1 MNSDTNRK
9 LDPKSPPIKAILLP
23 LLLSLVCATGC
34 QALSAPT
41 PPTEPVVA
49 PVAPPPPPPVIERE
63 LLFKLLDGADAAIA
77 DNRLTFPAG
86 HNALDY
92 YHEILAIQPDQE
104 DALRGLEQLV
114 EIYVK
119 MAQDALEYNRFATA
133 RAMLA
138 RANLMVPN
146 HPSIEPTHA
155 QIRLLEEAQRT
166 ALPLDQQVLNNP
178 TRALKDQLIAL
189 GNHPEKTPCRFVI
202 YARNDAQGRW
212 IYQQLAAAEVSG
224 RIRAE
229 IKIRTPAKVE
239 RLCFPT

>member
-1 MNSDTNRK
+1 MISDTNRK
-9 LDPKSPPIKAILLP
+9 LKRKQHRIRAVFLP
-23 LLLSLVCATGC
+23 LFLGLIGMTGC
-34 QALSAPT
+34 QTPIPAP
-41 PPTEPVVA
+41 PPAEPPAVPPA
-49 PVAPPPPPPVIERE
+49 PPPPPVIERA
-63 LLFKLLDGADAAIA
+63 LLFRLLDSAEAAIA
-77 DNRLTFPAG
+77 EERFTFPAG
-86 HNALDY
+86 NNALDY

-119 MAQDALEYNRFATA
+119 LAQDALDYNRFATA
-133 RAMLA
+133 RSMLA
-138 RANLMVPN
+138 RADLIVPD

-166 ALPLDQQVLNNP
+166 ALPLDQQLLNNP
-178 TRALKDQLIAL
+178 TRALKDQLMSL
-189 GNHPEKTPCRFVI
+189 GNHPQQTPCRFII

-212 IYQQLAAAEVSG
+212 IYQQLAAAEAPG

-229 IKIRTPAKVE
+229 IRIRTPAKVE

>member
-9 LDPKSPPIKAILLP
+9 PDLKFLSTKAVLLP
-23 LLLSLVCATGC
+23 LLLGLVCAAGC
-34 QALSAPT
+34 QAPSAPT
-41 PPTEPVVA
+41 PPPEPVVA
-49 PVAPPPPPPVIERE
+49 PVTPPPPPVIERQ
-63 LLFKLLDGADAAIA
+63 LLFKLLDDADAAIA

-92 YHEILAIQPDQE
+92 YHDILAIQPDQE

-119 MAQDALEYNRFATA
+119 LAQDALEYNRFATA
-133 RAMLA
+133 RSMLV
-138 RANLMVPN
+138 RADLIVPN
-146 HPSIEPTHA
+146 HPSIEPTQA

-166 ALPLDQQVLNNP
+166 ALTLDQQTLNNP

-189 GNHPEKTPCRFVI
+189 GSHPAKTPCRFII
-202 YARNDAQGRW
+202 YARSDAQGRW
-212 IYQQLAAAEVSG
+212 IYQQLAAAEVAG

>member
-1 MNSDTNRK
+1 MAK
-9 LDPKSPPIKAILLP
+9 
-23 LLLSLVCATGC
+23 
-34 QALSAPT
+34 T
-41 PPTEPVVA
+41 PPAEPAVA
-49 PVAPPPPPPVIERE
+49 PVTPPPPPVIERQ
-63 LLFKLLDGADAAIA
+63 LLFKFLDNADAAIA

-86 HNALDY
+86 NNALDY
-92 YHEILAIQPDQE
+92 YHDILAIQPDQE

-119 MAQDALEYNRFATA
+119 LAQDALDYDRFATA
-133 RAMLA
+133 RSMLE
-138 RANLMVPN
+138 RANLIVPD
-146 HPSIEPTHA
+146 HPSIEPTRA

-166 ALPLDQQVLNNP
+166 ALQLDQHVLNNP

-189 GNHPEKTPCRFVI
+189 GTHPQQTPCRFII

-212 IYQQLAAAEVSG
+212 IYEQLASADISG